1 MSRPLRIAFQCPVCN
16 QSEILKVESDGIDK
30 SGVEIETVCVNEH
43 RVRFVAF
50 EDRIVF
56 LPDVPIPAATSP
68 R

>member
-1 MSRPLRIAFQCPVCN
+1 MRRPLRIAFQCPVCHVT
-16 QSEILKVESDGIDK
+16 EVLKVEADGIDK
-30 SGVEIETVCVNEH
+30 SGVEIETVCINEH

-56 LPDVPIPAATSP
+56 LPDVPKPPPTSP

>member
-1 MSRPLRIAFQCPVCN
+1 MSTPLRIAFQCPVCN
-16 QSEILKVESDGIDK
+16 LSEVLKVESDGIEK

-56 LPDVPIPAATSP
+56 LPDVPVLATSP